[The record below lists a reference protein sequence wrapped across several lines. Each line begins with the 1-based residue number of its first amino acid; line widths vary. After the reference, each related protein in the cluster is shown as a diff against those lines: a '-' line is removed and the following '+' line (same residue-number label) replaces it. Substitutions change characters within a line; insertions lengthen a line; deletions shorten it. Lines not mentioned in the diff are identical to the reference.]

1 MKSYSLKI
9 KTDNEGI
16 PCSEINIPEDK
27 FFDLRNYEI
36 PRSEIFTLS
45 DSWYSQTYF
54 ILHIDKKFFEEN
66 AVSMFADLDYHE
78 DTRYNNQHEVV
89 FIKFNNNQI
98 IKSYEYKNDYKHYL
112 MNDNDKWTLCYVV
125 RNFDKYFKKFKDDDS
140 YVFLVIPRIYNLT
153 KVKRKV
159 FESFED
165 LKNNKKENKIKRDNK
180 ISSFNEKLKNTNN
193 GYISLRTPKYEIAEI
208 NKPTDYVKNA
218 KVGDIIYGEID
229 VLNNGRNVLN
239 VASRYVNYIT
249 LYVNDTAYSSLPAS
263 AFGDILAQNFKLKLL
278 E

>member
-9 KTDNEGI
+9 KTDKEGSS
-16 PCSEINIPEDK
+16 CSEINIPEDK

-36 PRSEIFTLS
+36 PRSEIVTLG

-54 ILHIDKKFFEEN
+54 ILRIDKKFFEEN
-66 AVSMFADLDYHE
+66 AVSMFVDLDYHE

-89 FIKFNNNQI
+89 FIKFHKNQI
-98 IKSYEYKNDYKHYL
+98 IKSYEYKNDYKYYL
-112 MNDNDKWTLCYVV
+112 MNDNDKWTLCYVI

-140 YVFLVIPRIYNLT
+140 YVFLVVPRIYNLT
-153 KVKRKV
+153 KAKRKV
-159 FESFED
+159 FESFDD
-165 LKNNKKENKIKRDNK
+165 LKSNKKENKIKRDNK

-193 GYISLRTPKYEIAEI
+193 GYISLRTPKYEIVEI
-208 NKPTDYVKNA
+208 NKPTDYVKNV
-218 KVGDIIYGEID
+218 KVGDVIYGEID

-249 LYVNDTAYSSLPAS
+249 LYVNNTVYSSLPTS
-263 AFGDILAQNFKLKLL
+263 AFGDILAQNFKLKLV